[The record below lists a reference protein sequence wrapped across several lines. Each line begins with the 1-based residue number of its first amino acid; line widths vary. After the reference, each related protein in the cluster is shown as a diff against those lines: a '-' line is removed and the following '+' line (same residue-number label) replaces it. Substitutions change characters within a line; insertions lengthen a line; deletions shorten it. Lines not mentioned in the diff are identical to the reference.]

1 MTLSITHQDRSS
13 RGQLLLRTIF
23 GFIYILIPH
32 GFLLFFL
39 GIWSSILSFITFW
52 IVLFTANFPESI
64 FNWQVKYMNWN
75 LRVSASISNFV
86 DGYPSFGIKGSS
98 DNAKLDVPRP
108 ERVSRGLVI
117 LRVLLGTI
125 YVMIPHGICLLGRLI
140 AHCIIG
146 FLSWWAVLFTGEFPA
161 KWHAFLVGTYRWS
174 FRLSLYLGYF
184 TDTYPPFSGKA

>member
-1 MTLSITHQDRSS
+1 MTLSITHQDRYS

-32 GFLLFFL
+32 SFLLFFV
-39 GIWSSILSFITFW
+39 GIWSAILSFITFW

-125 YVMIPHGICLLGRLI
+125 YVMIPHGICLL
-140 AHCIIG
+140 
-146 FLSWWAVLFTGEFPA
+146 
-161 KWHAFLVGTYRWS
+161 
-174 FRLSLYLGYF
+174 
-184 TDTYPPFSGKA
+184 